1 MGSASNGQGDR
12 PHPTLVEIALQGITR
27 TTTQEIALW
36 MRRHFVF
43 RLRNLAS
50 DLHGDGRAAECA
62 RRRSAIVE
70 VERLR
75 RDSDEVQPSDLDAVL
90 RSVVMAQSMP

>member
-1 MGSASNGQGDR
+1 MGRARNGQGDR
-12 PHPTLVEIALQGITR
+12 PHPTLVAMALQGITR

-75 RDSDEVQPSDLDAVL
+75 RDSDEAQPSDPNGVL
-90 RSVVMAQSMP
+90 RSPLMARLTP